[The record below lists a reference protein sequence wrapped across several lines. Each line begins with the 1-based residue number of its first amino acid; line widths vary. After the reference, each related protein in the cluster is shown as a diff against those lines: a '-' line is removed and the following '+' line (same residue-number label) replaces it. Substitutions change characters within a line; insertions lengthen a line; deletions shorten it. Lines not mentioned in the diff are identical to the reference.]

1 MSDSPSG
8 PARTNLFDLYDRMI
22 GEVDLSAVLRDVADV
37 VCADMS
43 AERASIY
50 LIDTSTQELV
60 SAAVVGN
67 VARTIRVPI
76 RDDSLSGYCA
86 LTARAFVVPDAYGDL
101 GAIDPRL
108 RFDRRW
114 DEMNHFRTR
123 DVMCAPA
130 VFKGDVLGVVQVIN
144 RSDRAFCGD
153 DLEPLQAVSRLIGYA
168 LYHARLYDDLA
179 TLKRLDQEKADFMRI
194 MVHELKSPVSAA
206 KMMADVLLAAHGG
219 ADPKVVDITGRIA
232 GRMDQLGVLI
242 QDILSLAKVKSGDPL
257 GDVRA
262 IDLGAETREGCEAYR
277 EQADAKGLALT
288 VDVPDT
294 PLVVRFDSQGL
305 RMVLSNLVSN
315 AVKYTAGGS
324 VTVALRADGDR
335 AVLQV
340 TDTGM
345 GIPEADIPRLF
356 REFFRAS
363 NAKKSRIPG
372 SGVGLS
378 GVKQLVERFGGTMEL
393 ASRENEGSTFTVRLP
408 ISADEAA
415 GISGSPA
422 E

>member
-1 MSDSPSG
+1 MSDSPPKAAMLS
-8 PARTNLFDLYDRMI
+8 LFDLYDRMI
-22 GEVDLSAVLRDVADV
+22 VEVDLSAVLRDVADV
-37 VCADMS
+37 VCDNML

-50 LIDTSTQELV
+50 LIDTSTQQLV

-67 VARTIRVPI
+67 VAQTIRVPI
-76 RDDSLSGYCA
+76 RDESLSGYCA
-86 LTARAFVVPDAYGDL
+86 LTGRAFVVPDAYGDL
-101 GAIDPRL
+101 SGIDPRL

-114 DEMNHFRTR
+114 DEMNNFRTR

-144 RSDRAFCGD
+144 RADRPFCEND
-153 DLEPLQAVSRLIGYA
+153 IEPLQAVSRLIGYA
-168 LYHARLYDDLA
+168 LHHARLYDDLA

-206 KMMADVLLAAHGG
+206 KMMADILIATYGD
-219 ADPKVVDITGRIA
+219 ADPKAADITSRIA
-232 GRMDQLGVLI
+232 DRMDQLGALI

-257 GDVRA
+257 GDVKA
-262 IDLGAETREGCEAYR
+262 IDLSAETRDGCEAYR

-294 PLVVRFDSQGL
+294 PVVVRFDSQGL
-305 RMVLSNLVSN
+305 RLVLSNLVSN
-315 AVKYTAGGS
+315 GVKYTAEGS
-324 VTVALRADGDR
+324 VTVSLQADDGQ
-335 AVLQV
+335 AVLRV

-363 NAKKSRIPG
+363 NAKKSCIPG

-378 GVKQLVERFGGTMEL
+378 GVKQMVERFGGMMEL
-393 ASRENEGSTFTVRLP
+393 SSRENEGSTFTVRLP
-408 ISADEAA
+408 ISEDELPA
-415 GISGSPA
+415 GSGSGA

>member
-1 MSDSPSG
+1 MSDSPVG
-8 PARTNLFDLYDRMI
+8 KARADLFDLYDRMI
-22 GEVDLSAVLRDVADV
+22 GEVDLPAVLRDVADV
-37 VCADMS
+37 VCGDLL

-76 RDDSLSGYCA
+76 RDDSLAGYCA

-101 GAIDPRL
+101 SGIDPRL

-114 DEMNHFRTR
+114 DEMNDFRTR

-144 RSDRAFCGD
+144 RSDRPFCED

-179 TLKRLDQEKADFMRI
+179 TLKRLDQEKANFMRI

-206 KMMADVLLAAHGG
+206 KMMADALIGAHGE
-219 ADPKVVDITGRIA
+219 AHPKVADITGRIA
-232 GRMDQLGVLI
+232 GRMDQLGALI

-262 IDLGAETREGCEAYR
+262 IDLAVETREGCEAYR

-288 VDVPDT
+288 VDLPDA
-294 PLVVRFDSQGL
+294 PLIVRFDSQGL
-305 RMVLSNLVSN
+305 RLVLSNLVSN
-315 AVKYTAGGS
+315 AMKYTAEGS
-324 VTVALRADGDR
+324 VTVALRADDGQ

-378 GVKQLVERFGGTMEL
+378 GVKQMVERFGGTMEL

-408 ISADEAA
+408 ISEDEVA
-415 GISGSPA
+415 GGSGSGM